1 MSARLEKFIEPIKNI
16 KEAVSIEM
24 SLDQVKEIHHVLN
37 SMNPLSKEQIIQ
49 VLHQNDWNTDDAD
62 SLQDMISL
70 VRSIESAHGI
80 HLVCDGFC
88 GVYECNKTQRENP
101 NRCKRL
107 NPR

>member
-1 MSARLEKFIEPIKNI
+1 MK
-16 KEAVSIEM
+16 
-24 SLDQVKEIHHVLN
+24 
-37 SMNPLSKEQIIQ
+37 PLSKEQIIQ

-62 SLQDMISL
+62 SLQDMIDL

-80 HLVCDGFC
+80 QSDLCNGFC

-107 NPR
+107 K